1 MSTAGKVLIVVVMLI
16 SFVWIVLAAG
26 VSRLNTN
33 SNTKLAELAKK
44 VEELQGQVKE
54 RQDEIVSVVT
64 QTSLTQEKIDRE
76 FALLRAKQS
85 DLERAKSK
93 IADTLAGVKYE
104 FEILQGT
111 VKNAETDLGHRE
123 IELQEETTRLA
134 SDRALVDELMADTGK
149 LRDRLASLRK
159 DFQTTYH
166 GNIEML
172 GKAASRATEAHSG
185 SAN

>member
-1 MSTAGKVLIVVVMLI
+1 MSTAGKVLIVLVMLI

-26 VSRLNTN
+26 VSRVNTN
-33 SNTKLAELAKK
+33 SNTRLAELTKK

-64 QTSLTQEKIDRE
+64 QTSQTQEKIDRE
-76 FALLRAKQS
+76 FALLRSKQS

-104 FEILQGT
+104 LDILQGT
-111 VKNAETDLGHRE
+111 VKNAATDLGHRE
-123 IELQEETTRLA
+123 VELQEETTRLGT
-134 SDRALVDELMADTGK
+134 DRAQVNELMADCAN
-149 LRDRLASLRK
+149 LRNRLSSLRK
-159 DFQTTYH
+159 DFQTAYH

-172 GKAASRATEAHSG
+172 GKVSKTTEAHSG